1 MQIELIETFLDLV
14 ETRSFNRTAER
25 LGITQSSV
33 SGRVVALE
41 TAVGARLFH
50 RSRAGTELSP
60 EGLRFEPH
68 ARTLRHEWRE
78 TIRQV
83 QAKGHPTIRLG
94 IQNDLAAS
102 QIGELVADFRKGLP
116 KAAFYIEP
124 DYSNQM
130 CADTLSGIL
139 DFALLFSP
147 KPHPDLHFV
156 SIGDVSY
163 RMVSSDV
170 TTRADLTVDRYIFT
184 HYADAFE
191 TAHRQLLPE
200 MVEARLSV
208 GQSATVETLL
218 AAIGGSAYVMADA
231 ADRLEGTGRFH
242 AVADTP
248 VMTQPVYA
256 VMHLRN
262 RISKTH
268 RRMTRIASRVF
279 GRRPTSGSEADI
291 PEHGQDEHV

>member
-1 MQIELIETFLDLV
+1 MQIELIETFLDLA

-33 SGRVVALE
+33 SGRVLALE
-41 TAVGARLFH
+41 SAVGARLFN

-60 EGLRFEPH
+60 EGQRFEPH

-83 QAKGHPTIRLG
+83 QTSDRPTIRLG
-94 IQNDLAAS
+94 IQNDLAAA

-116 KAAFYIEP
+116 RAAFYIEP

-130 CADTLSGIL
+130 CADTLSGVL

-156 SIGDVSY
+156 SIGEVGY

-170 TTRADLTVDRYIFT
+170 TTRADLTADRYILT
-184 HYADAFE
+184 HYADAFA

-200 MVEARLSV
+200 MGQTQLSV
-208 GQSATVETLL
+208 GQSATAESLL
-218 AAIGGSAYVMADA
+218 LAIGGSAYVLTDA
-231 ADRLEGTGRFH
+231 AQRLEATGRFH
-242 AVADTP
+242 AVSDAP
-248 VMTQPVYA
+248 VLTQPIYA
-256 VMHLRN
+256 AMHLRN

-268 RRMTRIASRVF
+268 RRLTRIAGRVF
-279 GRRPTSGSEADI
+279 GRRSTSLSEADN
-291 PEHGQDEHV
+291 PEHAPDEPA

>member
-1 MQIELIETFLDLV
+1 MQIELIDTFLDLA

-33 SGRVVALE
+33 SGRVLALE
-41 TAVGARLFH
+41 AAVGARLFN
-50 RSRAGTELSP
+50 RSRAGTELSA
-60 EGLRFEPH
+60 EGVRFEPH

-78 TIRQV
+78 TIRLV
-83 QAKGHPTIRLG
+83 QSSDRPTVRLG
-94 IQNDLAAS
+94 IQNDLAAA

-130 CADTLSGIL
+130 CADTLSGKL
-139 DFALLFSP
+139 DFALLYSP

-156 SIGDVSY
+156 SIGQVNY

-170 TTRADLTVDRYIFT
+170 TQRADLTVERYIFT

-200 MVEARLSV
+200 MAQAPLSV
-208 GQSATVETLL
+208 GQSATVESLLL
-218 AAIGGSAYVMADA
+218 AMGGTAYVMADTA
-231 ADRLEGTGRFH
+231 HRLETTGRFK
-242 AVADTP
+242 AVTDAP
-248 VMTQPVYA
+248 LLTQPVYA
-256 VMHLRN
+256 AMHLRN
-262 RISKTH
+262 RISKMH
-268 RRMTRIASRVF
+268 RRMTRMAGRVF
-279 GRRPTSGSEADI
+279 GKRATSPFEADT
-291 PEHGQDEHV
+291 PEHEQDAPE

>member
-1 MQIELIETFLDLV
+1 MQIELIDTFLDLA

-33 SGRVVALE
+33 SGRVLALE
-41 TAVGARLFH
+41 AAVGARLFN

-60 EGLRFEPH
+60 EGQRFEPH

-83 QAKGHPTIRLG
+83 QASDRPTIRLG
-94 IQNDLAAS
+94 IQNDLAAA

-130 CADTLSGIL
+130 CADTLSGTL
-139 DFALLFSP
+139 DFALLYSP

-156 SIGDVSY
+156 SLGQISY

-170 TTRADLTVDRYIFT
+170 TQRADLTVGRYIFT
-184 HYADAFE
+184 HYSDAFA

-200 MVEARLSV
+200 MVQASLSV
-208 GQSATVETLL
+208 GQSATAESLLL
-218 AAIGGSAYVMADA
+218 AMGGAAYVLSDT
-231 ADRLEGTGRFH
+231 ADRLQATGQFQ
-242 AVADTP
+242 AVADAP
-248 VMTQPVYA
+248 LLTQPVYA
-256 VMHLRN
+256 AMHLRN

-268 RRMTRIASRVF
+268 RRMTRIAGRVF
-279 GRRPTSGSEADI
+279 GKRTTSPSEADI
-291 PEHGQDEHV
+291 PEHEQDAPV